1 MASTPSST
9 AAVAEEAAVG
19 AASKPTPTPRQR
31 ANPSP
36 TNVVGE
42 TDQRPANL
50 PDSEPRQQQRLPQQP
65 PQQPQQQ
72 QQQQRPAAKTR
83 TLRLRDHVGFD
94 SLPDQIVS
102 KAISQGFAFNILCI
116 GETG

>member
-9 AAVAEEAAVG
+9 AAVAEEGAVG
-19 AASKPTPTPRQR
+19 AAPTTSPNPPHRGT
-31 ANPSP
+31 PSP

-50 PDSEPRQQQRLPQQP
+50 PDSEPRQQQRMPQQP
-65 PQQPQQQ
+65 PQQPKQQ